1 MTANLSHIGTRI
13 KRLREEANL
22 TQKQI
27 ADFLSVDQS
36 LISKFEKGERS
47 VSSDLLDQLA
57 TLFCCP
63 VSAFFSED
71 APPSAYTIA
80 FRSAGMDREDL
91 CALTAINRIALN
103 QFQMDQL
110 AGGIV
115 HD

>member
-1 MTANLSHIGTRI
+1 MAANLSHVGLRI
-13 KRLREEANL
+13 KHLREEAGL

-47 VSSDLLDQLA
+47 LSSDLLHQLSA
-57 TLFCCP
+57 LFCCP
-63 VSAFFSED
+63 VSSFLKED
-71 APPSAYTIA
+71 AVLPAYTIA
-80 FRSAGMDREDL
+80 FRTTAMDTEDL

-110 AGGIV
+110 QGGTA